1 MKVVFIGAGN
11 LATHLSI
18 ALQKSGFQIAQIYN
32 RSESSAKELSG
43 LLQVPCT
50 TQPCHIVDDASLY
63 IISVSDDAIEAV
75 AKSIHPVRG
84 LVVHTAACV
93 SMDIFSGKFDNY
105 GVFYPLQTFSKGYA
119 VDFSDLP
126 IFLEANSKENL
137 HILQNVAKS
146 ISRNVLLATLQ
157 EREQLHLA
165 AIFCCN
171 FVNHLYH
178 LSGKIAQRAGFD
190 FNAFIPLITETA
202 KKAILSGNPEKVQT
216 GPAVRKDRKVMQR
229 HLELLASDPK
239 LHEIYLM
246 FSESITKSVH
256 ELHEFSRTDFSC

>member
-1 MKVVFIGAGN
+1 MKVVIIGAGN

-18 ALQKSGFQIAQIYN
+18 ALQKSGFQIVQIYN
-32 RSESSAKELSG
+32 RSESSAKELSR
-43 LLQVPCT
+43 LLQVSYT
-50 TQPCHIVDDASLY
+50 TQLCNIVDDASLY
-63 IISVSDDAIEAV
+63 IISVSDDAIESV
-75 AKSIHPVRG
+75 SKSIRSTHG

-93 SMDIFSGKFDNY
+93 SMYIFSEKFENF
-105 GVFYPLQTFSKGYA
+105 GVFYPLQTFSKGYP

-126 IFLEANSKENL
+126 IFLEANTQENL
-137 HILQNVAKS
+137 HILLNVAKS
-146 ISRNVLLATLQ
+146 ISQNVFHASLE

-190 FNAFIPLITETA
+190 FKVLSSLISETA
-202 KKAILSGNPEKVQT
+202 KKAIFSGNPNKVQT

-229 HLELLASDPK
+229 HLELLESNPQW
-239 LHEIYLM
+239 HEIYSML
-246 FSESITKSVH
+246 SENIIIQI
-256 ELHEFSRTDFSC
+256 